1 MHATIALVGRPN
13 VGKSTLFNRLVGR
26 RDALVADVP
35 GLPRDRRY
43 GEAQIGELSCTLI
56 DTGGLVEEGSD
67 VATLMAQQAEQAID
81 EAGLVLLIAD
91 ARAGP
96 TVADQEIVSLLRR
109 RGATVC
115 LLINKIDGVDEDA
128 AAADFAMLGLGDP
141 VLISATHGR
150 GMTALAAAIADR
162 VTPTEAAPVSNLDG
176 IRVAVIG
183 RPNVGK
189 STLINRWLGEDR
201 QVVFDAPGTTRD
213 SIEIPFSRGNQRFV
227 LIDTAGVR
235 RKGRVDGI
243 VEKFSVVK
251 ALDAMRSAEVAVLVI
266 DATEGV
272 VDQDLH
278 LFGYAA
284 QVGTAMVL
292 AVNKWDGLDA
302 EARDRVKRGLDRRLT
317 FAPWVP
323 VHQISA
329 LDGTGVRRLLRDVE
343 RVFAAGRL
351 DVHTS
356 AVTKILTRAVEAHPP
371 PSIQGRRIK
380 LRYAH
385 KTGAHPPTIM
395 IHGNQTA
402 LVPASYTRYLEN
414 TFREALDLVG
424 SPVKIEY
431 RTSENPYAG
440 RKNELSP
447 RQQKR
452 RKRVISHR
460 LGKKAARRKRR

>member
-1 MHATIALVGRPN
+1 MHATIAIVGRPN

-35 GLPRDRRY
+35 GLTRDRRY
-43 GEAQIGELSCTLI
+43 GIAEIGDVSCTLI
-56 DTGGLVEEGSD
+56 DTGGLAEENTE
-67 VATLMAQQAEQAID
+67 VASVMAQQAEQAID
-81 EAGLVLLIAD
+81 EAGLVLLVTD
-91 ARAGP
+91 ARAGL
-96 TVADQEIVSLLRR
+96 TVGDQEIVSMLRN

-115 LLINKIDGVDEDA
+115 LVINKIDGVDEDA
-128 AAADFAMLGLGDP
+128 AVADFALLGLGDP

-150 GMTALAAAIADR
+150 GMAALGAAIASR
-162 VTPTEAAPVSNLDG
+162 ATFAEAVPDSSYEG

-213 SIEIPFSRGNQRFV
+213 SIEIPFLRGDQRFV

-235 RKGRVDGI
+235 RKGRVEG
-243 VEKFSVVK
+243 VAEKFSVVK
-251 ALDAMRSAEVAVLVI
+251 SLEAMRSADVAVLVI
-266 DATEGV
+266 DATEGL

-278 LFGYAA
+278 LFSYAA
-284 QVGTAMVL
+284 EVGTAMVL
-292 AVNKWDGLDA
+292 AVNKFDGLDT
-302 EARDRVKRGLDRRLT
+302 EARVRVKRSLDRRLA

-329 LDGTGVRRLLRDVE
+329 LKGTGVRRILNDVQ
-343 RVFAAGRL
+343 RVYAAGRL

-356 AVTKILTRAVEAHPP
+356 VLTKILTRAVEAHPP

-385 KTGAHPPTIM
+385 KTGSHPPRIL

-414 TFREALDLVG
+414 TYREALDLVG

-431 RTSENPYAG
+431 RTGENPYAG

-452 RKRVISHR
+452 RKRLISHR
-460 LGKKAARRKRR
+460 LGKKAARRKRH